1 MIPAPPGGGLAARA
15 RVDAGAAID
24 CIRKRAPRDAGG
36 ARQAGTKSRGC
47 ARARRAAFLPTKRPA
62 PGAARPAK
70 RSSAGIGP
78 PGGAQAGRPCA
89 KPLQRH
95 GGFSKFAPASAFS
108 LPGGARRGHART
120 GAARGKGYRIAGAG
134 ARPFRTASTRSRSA
148 RPAGLFPLRCP
159 PPLRMCRR
167 PAQGA
172 AWRSCRARRTPPAA
186 CRPCPWRIADSGAAS
201 PPPSALPAPSRPRR
215 AGLFA
220 RRRAPD
226 ARPFLRPRT
235 RALPGTL

>member
-1 MIPAPPGGGLAARA
+1 MRPGQAR
-15 RVDAGAAID
+15 RVFADKTAGAW
-24 CIRKRAPRDAGG
+24 
-36 ARQAGTKSRGC
+36 RGKAC
-47 ARARRAAFLPTKRPA
+47 QRIQCGNRAAQR
-62 PGAARPAK
+62 R
-70 RSSAGIGP
+70 
-78 PGGAQAGRPCA
+78 AGRPA
-89 KPLQRH
+89 VRQAAPVPQR
-95 GGFSKFAPASAFS
+95 FSKFAPAAAFS
-108 LPGGARRGHART
+108 LPGDARRGHAQT

-148 RPAGLFPLRCP
+148 RHMGLLPLRCP

-186 CRPCPWRIADSGAAS
+186 CRPCPWRIADSGAALLPS
-201 PPPSALPAPSRPRR
+201 PSALPAPSRPRR

-235 RALPGTL
+235 RALPGAL